1 MAIATLTTMDN
12 LLKDVYL
19 PRLRGQFYKQ
29 TPVFNR
35 VEKRS
40 EKHDFVGRKC
50 LIAAHYQRS
59 EAVGSRAEN
68 ATLPTAQYQRIENLE
83 VTTKYIYG
91 KIKLTGQTISASRR
105 QEGAFAKALNT
116 EMEGIKESL
125 LFDLARQMVF
135 GDGTG
140 KLAMTNGSGAAS
152 TSLIVDTPGVD
163 HIRAGMVI
171 DVYDTV
177 PNQEINSVEVSSV
190 NRSTNTVTLASA
202 ATWDDNSF
210 VYREDARNVECMG
223 LGGIL
228 DDGTR
233 VATFQ
238 GLARSSNTWLNA
250 NILSNSSVNRAL
262 TLPLLDDAY
271 LEAEKNGGG
280 GFPTA
285 VYSKHVLAQI
295 YADIVRADRRYSP
308 KDLVLDGGF
317 RGVEYTGNGGT
328 CPWIMDRMC
337 RANEI
342 WFVNENDLM
351 LFEQEALQWF
361 GQAIGDP
368 IMRRAIDGTDAY
380 EATLLSYLEL
390 AASRCNGH
398 TALKDVSETR

>member
-125 LFDLARQMVF
+125 LFDLARQMVH

-140 KLAMTNGSGAAS
+140 KLAQANGGATS
-152 TSLIVDTPGVD
+152 TSLVVDNPGVD
-163 HIRAGMVI
+163 HLRAGMII
-171 DVYDTV
+171 DVYTSGGS
-177 PNQEINSVEVSSV
+177 QEVNSIEVSSV
-190 NRSTNTVTLASA
+190 NRSTNTATLASSQ
-202 ATWDDNSF
+202 TWTDNSF

-223 LGGIL
+223 LAGIL
-228 DDGTR
+228 D
-233 VATFQ
+233 
-238 GLARSSNTWLNA
+238 
-250 NILSNSSVNRAL
+250 
-262 TLPLLDDAY
+262 
-271 LEAEKNGGG
+271 K
-280 GFPTA
+280 
-285 VYSKHVLAQI
+285 
-295 YADIVRADRRYSP
+295 
-308 KDLVLDGGF
+308 
-317 RGVEYTGNGGT
+317 
-328 CPWIMDRMC
+328 
-337 RANEI
+337 
-342 WFVNENDLM
+342 
-351 LFEQEALQWF
+351 
-361 GQAIGDP
+361 AI
-368 IMRRAIDGTDAY
+368 
-380 EATLLSYLEL
+380 
-390 AASRCNGH
+390 N
-398 TALKDVSETR
+398 